1 MQDEICL
8 VVAGTHD
15 DGCAR
20 RAAMALTGVHGVLAA
35 RARRAT
41 GVVAVSYDPAELVPA
56 MLVERLEEAGFT
68 LADTAVDIE

>member
-8 VVAGTHD
+8 IVAGLHD

-20 RAAMALTGVHGVLAA
+20 RAAMALTGVHGVLAT
-35 RARRAT
+35 RASHAS
-41 GVVAVSYDPAELVPA
+41 GMVAVSYDPAELVPA
-56 MLVERLEEAGFT
+56 MLVERLEKAGFT